1 MIPDPTSH
9 TGRWPGP
16 ETWKDGGVRNHELD
30 LPTNDGTRTEDLK
43 RQVRAARLTA
53 QRTVNTQLI
62 ELYWSSGS
70 SVVR

>member
-1 MIPDPTSH
+1 M
-9 TGRWPGP
+9 
-16 ETWKDGGVRNHELD
+16 RNHELD
-30 LPTNDGTRTEDLK
+30 LPTNYGTRTEDLK

-53 QRTVNTQLI
+53 QRTVSTQLI